1 MHRSDPQ
8 FRNDYRTRLWEMIQ
22 RKAGG
27 EKIKVVPLH
36 LKEPTREDE
45 LVRVLEESLRR
56 VRAK

>member
-1 MHRSDPQ
+1 
-8 FRNDYRTRLWEMIQ
+8 MIQ